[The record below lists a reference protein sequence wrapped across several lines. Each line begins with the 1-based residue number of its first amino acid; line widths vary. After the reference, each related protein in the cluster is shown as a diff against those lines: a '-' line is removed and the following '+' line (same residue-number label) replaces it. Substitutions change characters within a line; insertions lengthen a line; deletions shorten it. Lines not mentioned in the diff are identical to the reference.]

1 MLPSDWLK
9 MGRRPVGIIITNLE
23 TALATWKTQYH
34 LGSHLETTPANG
46 IFKVGNCFQL
56 ENISKLATEIEIELK
71 VGGQTNGRW
80 STRVR

>member
-34 LGSHLETTPANG
+34 LGSHLETTPVNG
-46 IFKVGNCFQL
+46 IF
-56 ENISKLATEIEIELK
+56 
-71 VGGQTNGRW
+71 
-80 STRVR
+80 